1 MNLTQ
6 AQIDRL
12 VAWERCKG
20 RLRRLGGSL
29 LESLC
34 FAIAIYYW
42 GVLALVVC
50 LLAVV
55 FSPVLAVE
63 WLGKRLKA
71 RASVCRPQIVKSVNG
86 GITHES

>member
-34 FAIAIYYW
+34 LAIAIYCW
-42 GVLALVVC
+42 GVLALLACLVAAVC
-50 LLAVV
+50 SPILAI
-55 FSPVLAVE
+55 E
-63 WLGKRLKA
+63 WLGKRLKVRAA
-71 RASVCRPQIVKSVNG
+71 RHAAPVKEAEPV
-86 GITHES
+86 HE